1 MVNRNKTDKAMIE
14 LMKKVFGEV
23 VYEQSIRNQSK
34 PISSASFK
42 QSVVLES
49 TIKFVVRIQS
59 WKFISRVPTVSM
71 YLCIVY
77 D

>member
-49 TIKFVVRIQS
+49 TIKSGV
-59 WKFISRVPTVSM
+59 KTDYLEFIEEFIEREVQA
-71 YLCIVY
+71 
-77 D
+77 

>member
-42 QSVVLES
+42 QIVVLES

-59 WKFISRVPTVSM
+59 
-71 YLCIVY
+71 
-77 D
+77 

>member
-1 MVNRNKTDKAMIE
+1 MLNRNKTDKAMIE
-14 LMKKVFGEV
+14 LMKKLFGEV

-59 WKFISRVPTVSM
+59 
-71 YLCIVY
+71 
-77 D
+77 

>member
-59 WKFISRVPTVSM
+59 
-71 YLCIVY
+71 
-77 D
+77 

>member
-42 QSVVLES
+42 QSVVLE
-49 TIKFVVRIQS
+49 FNNQV
-59 WKFISRVPTVSM
+59 W
-71 YLCIVY
+71 C
-77 D
+77 